1 MNWESLG
8 ALSQL
13 LAAIGLIPSIVY
25 LAIQVRAQNKAHHR
39 ASLDMLTTQ
48 WGDLIQTVNESDDF
62 GRIYLDGL
70 ESFDAMEPVARI
82 RFGAYL
88 LRVFRYWEAMY
99 FHFGDGT
106 LHPSSWKALQS
117 QMADIIAYTGV
128 QQWWR
133 TREHW
138 YTDEFRGVVEAV
150 IERGAGKG
158 AYLHYGVQAKAGEA
172 PDSVAPAAER
182 IRTDTIP

>member
-1 MNWESLG
+1 MLAGFPMNWEAMG

-13 LAAIGLIPSIVY
+13 VAAIGLIPSVVY
-25 LAIQVRAQNKAHHR
+25 LAIQVRAQNKAHQR

-48 WGDLIQTVNESDDF
+48 WGDLIRTVNDSDDF

-70 ESFDAMEPVARI
+70 ASFEAMEPVSRI

-99 FHFGDGT
+99 FHFEDGT
-106 LHPSSWKALQS
+106 LRPSSWKALQA
-117 QMADIIAYTGV
+117 QMADIIAYAGV
-128 QQWWR
+128 QDWWR
-133 TREHW
+133 TRKHW

-150 IERGAGKG
+150 IERDAGRT
-158 AYLHYGVQAKAGEA
+158 AYRHYGVREVPG
-172 PDSVAPAAER
+172 SSG
-182 IRTDTIP
+182 

>member
-1 MNWESLG
+1 MNWEALG

-13 LAAIGLIPSIVY
+13 VAAIGLIPSVVY

-70 ESFDAMEPVARI
+70 ASFEALEPVARI
-82 RFGAYL
+82 RFGAYM

-99 FHFGDGT
+99 FHFEDGT
-106 LHPSSWKALQS
+106 LRSSSWKALQS
-117 QMADIIAYTGV
+117 QMADIIAYAGV
-128 QQWWR
+128 QEWWQ
-133 TREHW
+133 TRKHW
-138 YTDEFRGVVEAV
+138 YTDEFRGVVETV
-150 IERGAGKG
+150 IERGAGRR
-158 AYLHYGVQAKAGEA
+158 AYQHYGVQSGPGEVSA
-172 PDSVAPAAER
+172 SSE
-182 IRTDTIP
+182 

>member
-25 LAIQVRAQNKAHHR
+25 LAIQVRAQNRAHQR

-48 WGDLIQTVNESDDF
+48 WGDLIRTVNESGDF

-106 LHPSSWKALQS
+106 LHPSSWKALQV
-117 QMADIIAYTGV
+117 QMADIIAYPGV
-128 QQWWR
+128 QEWWR
-133 TREHW
+133 TRKQW

-150 IERGAGKG
+150 IGRGASRQ
-158 AYLHYGVQAKAGEA
+158 AYRHYGAQTG
-172 PDSVAPAAER
+172 PAA
-182 IRTDTIP
+182 

>member
-1 MNWESLG
+1 MNWEAIG

-13 LAAIGLIPSIVY
+13 VAAIGLMPSIVY

-48 WGDLIQTVNESDDF
+48 WGDLIRTVNDSDDF

-70 ESFDAMEPVARI
+70 ASFAAMEPVSRI

-88 LRVFRYWEAMY
+88 LRIFRYWEAMY
-99 FHFGDGT
+99 FHFEDGT
-106 LHPSSWKALQS
+106 LRLSSWQALQA
-117 QMADIIAYTGV
+117 QMADIIAYAGV
-128 QQWWR
+128 QEWWR

-150 IERGAGKG
+150 IEGGAVKG
-158 AYLHYGVQAKAGEA
+158 AYRHYGVQSGPREV
-172 PDSVAPAAER
+172 SGSSG
-182 IRTDTIP
+182 

>member
-13 LAAIGLIPSIVY
+13 LAAIGLSPSIVY

-48 WGDLIQTVNESDDF
+48 WSDLIQTVNESDDF

-106 LHPSSWKALQS
+106 LHPSSWKALQA
-117 QMADIIAYTGV
+117 QMADIIAYPGV
-128 QQWWR
+128 QQWWQ
-133 TREHW
+133 TRKHW
-138 YTDEFRGVVEAV
+138 YTDEFRGVIEAM
-150 IERGAGKG
+150 IGRGASRG
-158 AYLHYGVQAKAGEA
+158 AYLHYGVQAKA
-172 PDSVAPAAER
+172 DSNAPAAER
-182 IRTDTIP
+182 PRSDGIS